1 MICHAMVSV
10 VIMLPQQT
18 DTFEYYVTEHFRLSG
33 VYWGLTGMAAL
44 GKLGDMD
51 EAGIVSWVTTCQVS
65 HDIIRITVQVKP
77 ASRTL
82 VNNCVGARIDGTG
95 SVRPKPRV

>member
-1 MICHAMVSV
+1 MTALLSI
-10 VIMLPQQT
+10 VIIALQQT

-51 EAGIVSWVTTCQVS
+51 EAGILSWVTTCQV
-65 HDIIRITVQVKP
+65 RYEVM
-77 ASRTL
+77 SRS
-82 VNNCVGARIDGTG
+82 G
-95 SVRPKPRV
+95 SNL